1 MTNVIFK
8 QATIGRNENC
18 IALFKRGDETHDADI
33 FQFSDDAAFSTASD
47 ICDALAEN
55 EYSDNEI
62 CDGTVGNA
70 YCLFLFE
77 GYASNTA
84 KIFTFDNERD
94 LNTACQM
101 ATRFVELD
109 NDDET
114 TDSEE

>member
-1 MTNVIFK
+1 MTDVIFE
-8 QATIGRNENC
+8 QATIGKNGNC
-18 IALFKRGDETHDADI
+18 IALYKRAEKVIDADI
-33 FQFSDDAAFSTASD
+33 FQFSDDDAFSTATD

-70 YCLFLFE
+70 PCLFLFE

-94 LNTACQM
+94 LATACQM
-101 ATRFVELD
+101 ATRFIELD
-109 NDDET
+109 ADDSDE
-114 TDSEE
+114 